1 MLLFKKKKILI
12 TFQMDSEGSLYYF
25 LLLVVFHTNSSPF
38 FAELKFQI
46 ILILIM
52 VCTSIF

>member
-1 MLLFKKKKILI
+1 MLLFKKKILI
-12 TFQMDSEGSLYYF
+12 TFQTDSEGSLSYF